1 MLSIGMERARLGK
14 AAFRATGAVRPRK
27 GLNSGAVSSS
37 ALTRLKTGT
46 TSTTRTRSSLGAKS
60 GYGGT
65 KLATAA
71 VTRPTPRRLLSGV
84 PKGPQQL
91 EQQVETVFER
101 QVREAKSDLKMF
113 MTQERRP
120 LRFAGLNT
128 TTTIGMMC
136 GHASFGIAAL
146 VYLETDVMTVR

>member
-1 MLSIGMERARLGK
+1 MLSVGMDRARLGR
-14 AAFRATGAVRPRK
+14 AAFRGISAVRPRT
-27 GLNSGAVSSS
+27 GLRNGLRNCQVPSSS
-37 ALTRLKTGT
+37 SSSTTLKTAT
-46 TSTTRTRSSLGAKS
+46 CLSTRS
-60 GYGGT
+60 GYGGSR
-65 KLATAA
+65 LAATAVA
-71 VTRPTPRRLLSGV
+71 KPMTRRTARSLSVV
-84 PKGPQQL
+84 PKGP
-91 EQQVETVFER
+91 QQVETVFER
-101 QVREAKSDLKMF
+101 QVREAKSDVKTF

>member
-1 MLSIGMERARLGK
+1 MTRRTARSLS
-14 AAFRATGAVRPRK
+14 V
-27 GLNSGAVSSS
+27 
-37 ALTRLKTGT
+37 
-46 TSTTRTRSSLGAKS
+46 
-60 GYGGT
+60 
-65 KLATAA
+65 
-71 VTRPTPRRLLSGV
+71 V
-84 PKGPQQL
+84 PKGP
-91 EQQVETVFER
+91 QQVETVFER
-101 QVREAKSDLKMF
+101 QVREAKSDVKTF

>member
-1 MLSIGMERARLGK
+1 MDRARLGK
-14 AAFRATGAVRPRK
+14 VAFRALSAMRPRNCLK
-27 GLNSGAVSSS
+27 NGLVPSSS
-37 ALTRLKTGT
+37 
-46 TSTTRTRSSLGAKS
+46 STTLTAATCLSTRS
-60 GYGGT
+60 GYGGS
-65 KLATAA
+65 KLATTA
-71 VTRPTPRRLLSGV
+71 VAKPVPRRAARSLSVV
-84 PKGPQQL
+84 PKSPQQM
-91 EQQVETVFER
+91 ETVFER
-101 QVREAKSDLKMF
+101 QIREAKSDFKAF